1 MNGLK
6 KFFKNLFATPNGK
19 KNNNIIKE
27 EINNNDNNQNLIDDN
42 VDLNF
47 EELSQTTNE
56 DNKHFQ
62 AVLHSMQENSIV
74 QKLGR
79 AAVKLNLLLS
89 GVIFLL
95 VIYSAFVTWYAV
107 HPVREYFA
115 ADNGRIVKLV
125 PLSEPHQNNQSVIQF
140 VRDSLNESFTLDFLN
155 YKKQLENVR
164 SHFTD
169 QGFASFLEQLKKS
182 GILDTV
188 TDRRMNLYISTGT
201 GILKQKGVANG
212 RYYWIIQ
219 VPIEIKLTGQ
229 TTELPAQKLI
239 ASVKVERIDVLDSI
253 IGIAIAQLV
262 TKPNK

>member
-6 KFFKNLFATPNGK
+6 KFFNNLFATPNTK
-19 KNNNIIKE
+19 KNNNITKE
-27 EINNNDNNQNLIDDN
+27 NKKNEDISLDDDVN
-42 VDLNF
+42 LNF
-47 EELSQTTNE
+47 DESVQEKLGNE
-56 DNKHFQ
+56 DKHFQ
-62 AVLHSMQENSIV
+62 AVLLSIQENAII

-79 AAVKLNLLLS
+79 AAVKLNLILS

-95 VIYSAFVTWYAV
+95 VIYSAIVTWYAV

-155 YKKQLENVR
+155 YKKQLEDVR
-164 SHFTD
+164 PYFTD
-169 QGFASFLEQLKKS
+169 KGFSSFLEQLKKS

-188 TDRRMNLYISTGT
+188 TDKRMNLYISTGT
-201 GILKQKGVANG
+201 GILKQKGIANG
-212 RYYWIIQ
+212 RYYWIVQ
-219 VPIEIKLTGQ
+219 VPVEIKLTGQ
-229 TTELPAQKLI
+229 TTELPAQRLI